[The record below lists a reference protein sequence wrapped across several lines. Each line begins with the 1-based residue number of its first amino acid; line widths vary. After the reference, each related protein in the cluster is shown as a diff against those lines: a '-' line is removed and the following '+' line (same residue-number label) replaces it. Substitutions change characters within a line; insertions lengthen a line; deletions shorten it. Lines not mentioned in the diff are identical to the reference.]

1 MKLHPIVHDL
11 KTVLWCGPGALA
23 TISGQPSSVC
33 MKALRDSTWVDRPI
47 KGVSCGMLVK
57 AAARLGYRL
66 TALPMPSNHKLTMA
80 RWTQENAAA
89 FAQNPVVL
97 VVANHYVTIKGRSF
111 NDNWCKVP
119 MPLKKARLRRARVC
133 SAYRVEEMTP
143 DPTPPVPKP
152 ARPAWDTMPKPA
164 PPQDLNKLKAQRM
177 AAAHGMTC
185 AKDSAESDVIWVY
198 APPAL
203 DTEELDRY
211 ASEGHACYDWAEA
224 LDRVTNYVHDLN
236 RAQCAKVAT
245 L

>member
-11 KTVLWCGPGALA
+11 KTTLWCGPGTLA

-33 MKALRDSTWVDRPI
+33 MKALRDSTWNTRPI
-47 KGVSCGMLVK
+47 KGVGCSLLVK

-66 TALPMPSNHKLTMA
+66 TEIKVPYVGKLTMA
-80 RWTQENAAA
+80 AWTRENAAA

-111 NDNWCKVP
+111 NDNWSKTPVP
-119 MPLKKARLRRARVC
+119 LRTARLRRARVC

-143 DPTPPVPKP
+143 DAAPPVAKP
-152 ARPAWDTMPKPA
+152 ARPAWDTMPPPA
-164 PPQDLNKLKAQRM
+164 PPVDPVKAQVLRL
-177 AAAHGMTC
+177 
-185 AKDSAESDVIWVY
+185 AKANGVLVDSEKGSDVIWVY

-203 DTEELDRY
+203 DSEELDR
-211 ASEGHACYDWAEA
+211 HAGDHSTYDWTEA
-224 LDRVTNYVHDLN
+224 MVRVRDYVADLN
-236 RAQCAKVAT
+236 AAASAKVAT